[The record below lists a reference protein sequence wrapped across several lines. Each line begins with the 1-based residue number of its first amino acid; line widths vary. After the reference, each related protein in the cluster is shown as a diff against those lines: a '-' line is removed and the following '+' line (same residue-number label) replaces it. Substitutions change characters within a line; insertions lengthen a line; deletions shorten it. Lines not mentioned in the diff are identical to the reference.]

1 MQEIIKKPVPV
12 IFQLLLLCSFLIGCS
27 QDLKKNNPNYFDVVR
42 PQFTGELAYETTA
55 FVEQYWRVAGNTGF
69 NKTVD
74 WLAEHLEKSGYVLEA
89 NASKEDRLTYR
100 IEKRPMTYPT
110 WEPISASMRI
120 KGENEVLLESNTNR
134 NMTYLNSVSTSKSG
148 ITAEVVNL
156 DEGEIK
162 NLKGKIGFTE
172 QRAGLF
178 YNQLVKDGAIGVI
191 TYNNPAYLKPEKNR
205 TSIQFRSLPPREETK
220 LWGIALSFD
229 AKEKLKSA
237 LSKGKTEVYVNI
249 QTKIYPSEERTVV
262 ANIKGN
268 TNPNERLV
276 LSAHIQEP
284 GANDNATGVGAQLE
298 IATLTSKLVKNKSIE
313 LNRTLTFLWGDEII
327 STRRY
332 IQEDKNKAKE
342 IKWGISLDMVG
353 ENTDKTGGSFLIE
366 KMPDP
371 SAIWTRGDDKH
382 SEWGGD
388 VLSKEDLK
396 PHYLNDFIIENFK
409 KQGDFAN
416 WEVNTNPFE
425 GGSDHTP
432 FLDANIPG
440 LLLWHFT
447 DQFYHTDNDRLDNV
461 SQQTL
466 KNVGTA
472 AMVSVL
478 ELVNANRKTALSVL
492 EDLEIRATKRLK
504 TEFSLSQK
512 ALTANEDYQDQ
523 VTILNT
529 WTDYYMKSFETVLD
543 LVQKPDQELITKIK
557 VTQEQLQKLNT
568 VQIKALKK

>member
-1 MQEIIKKPVPV
+1 MPKNIKKTVPV
-12 IFQLLLLCSFLIGCS
+12 FFQLLLLCSFLIGCS
-27 QDLKKNNPNYFDVVR
+27 QDLEKNNPDYFDLIR

-74 WLAEHLEKSGYVLEA
+74 WLVEHLEKSGYVLEA
-89 NASKEDRLTYR
+89 NASEEDRLTYR
-100 IEKRPMTYPT
+100 IEKRPMKYPT
-110 WEPISASMRI
+110 WEPVSASLQI
-120 KGENEVLLESNTNR
+120 NGKNEVLLESKTNR
-134 NMTYLNSVSTSKSG
+134 NMTYLNSVSTPKSG
-148 ITAEVVNL
+148 ITAEVINL
-156 DEGEIK
+156 DNGENS

-172 QRAGLF
+172 QRAGLY
-178 YNQLVKDGAIGVI
+178 YNKLVKEGALGII
-191 TYNNPAYLKPEKNR
+191 TYNNPAYLQPEKNR

-220 LWGIALSFD
+220 LWGIALSYD
-229 AKEKLKSA
+229 AKEKLVA
-237 LSKGKTEVYVNI
+237 AMDKGKTEIHVNI
-249 QTKIYPSEERTVV
+249 QTNIYPSEELTVV
-262 ANIKGN
+262 ANVKGN
-268 TNPNERLV
+268 ISPNERLV

-298 IATLTSKLVKNKSIE
+298 IATLTAKLLKSKSIQ

-332 IQEDKNKAKE
+332 IQEDKNRAKE

-371 SAIWTRGDDKH
+371 SAIWTRGADKH

-396 PHYLNDFIIENFK
+396 PHYLNDFIIENFE
-409 KQGDFAN
+409 KQGAFAN

-447 DQFYHTDNDRLDNV
+447 DQFYHTDNDRLENV

-472 AMVSVL
+472 AMASVL
-478 ELVNANRKTALSVL
+478 ELVNANKKTALSVL

-504 TEFSLSQK
+504 TEYSLSQK
-512 ALTANEDYQDQ
+512 ALTANEDYKNQ
-523 VTILNT
+523 VIILNT
-529 WTDYYMKSFETVLD
+529 WTDYYIKSFETVLD
-543 LVQKPDQELITKIK
+543 LVQKPDQELINKIK
-557 VTQEQLQKLNT
+557 ETQEQLQKLNT